1 MNKKKLRRKKE
12 SDDDALACMSEPLV
26 RVVRGQ
32 CKAARD
38 RGSKW
43 LLYSSLWYSIV
54 HPKSTSPTAAA
65 AAHSTVRENR
75 AGGTSVGRSKK
86 APLMDGRGTYSTAQH
101 RSPFTTHAQRPELL
115 YCTNGT
121 SSRAICCHPR
131 VGVCVWNGRAR
142 TNLPKSA
149 QHSPLLFQQQSLLV
163 VLYCSM
169 PFSR

>member
-1 MNKKKLRRKKE
+1 
-12 SDDDALACMSEPLV
+12 MSEPLV

-86 APLMDGRGTYSTAQH
+86 APLMDGRGTYSTGH
-101 RSPFTTHAQRPELL
+101 LSPRTPRDQS
-115 YCTNGT
+115 YCTVPTERVLGQSAATPVWVCVCGT
-121 SSRAICCHPR
+121 GTAVLVRICPNPHNTPLSCSNSRAC
-131 VGVCVWNGRAR
+131 
-142 TNLPKSA
+142 
-149 QHSPLLFQQQSLLV
+149 
-163 VLYCSM
+163 
-169 PFSR
+169 

>member
-1 MNKKKLRRKKE
+1 VMMTLSLACLSHSCASSGANAKQLETEAVNGYSTLVCGTRSSIRKAPRRPRRQQHIVQYGKTEPAGQVSGAQKKLL
-12 SDDDALACMSEPLV
+12 S
-26 RVVRGQ
+26 
-32 CKAARD
+32 
-38 RGSKW
+38 W
-43 LLYSSLWYSIV
+43 
-54 HPKSTSPTAAA
+54 
-65 AAHSTVRENR
+65 
-75 AGGTSVGRSKK
+75 
-86 APLMDGRGTYSTAQH
+86 MDGSRTAQH

>member
-1 MNKKKLRRKKE
+1 MNKKLRRKKE

-131 VGVCVWNGRAR
+131 VGVCVCGTAVLVRICPNPHNTPLSCSNSRA
-142 TNLPKSA
+142 
-149 QHSPLLFQQQSLLV
+149 
-163 VLYCSM
+163 C
-169 PFSR
+169 